1 MNDNKRFE
9 NKISIADLMKKP
21 DKELLVEIYIQAL
34 ITNGNV
40 ATNKGNIT
48 NLQKDI
54 KDKIGMKLF
63 GLLTG
68 IIAFLIIM
76 FQVLDMVIKL

>member
-1 MNDNKRFE
+1 MDNKRLKD
-9 NKISIADLMKKP
+9 NISINDLMKKP
-21 DKELLVEIYIQAL
+21 GKELLVEIYIQAL

-40 ATNKGNIT
+40 ATNRGNID

-76 FQVLDMVIKL
+76 FQVLDMVVKL

>member
-1 MNDNKRFE
+1 MDGKRLKDN
-9 NKISIADLMKKP
+9 ISIADLMKKP

-40 ATNKGNIT
+40 ATNRGNIN
-48 NLQKDI
+48 NLQKDM

-68 IIAFLIIM
+68 IIAFLIIL
-76 FQVLDMVIKL
+76 FNVLDLVMK